1 MEFNKLT
8 LSEQIKVVALQLN
21 EKEFNDWLHDQ
32 VVGLAEY
39 MQTQGIP
46 QPYDTA
52 KRYIFDKVNEAAL
65 AN

>member
-1 MEFNKLT
+1 MEFNELT
-8 LSEQIKVVALQLN
+8 LSEQIKVVAIKLD
-21 EKEFNDWLHDQ
+21 ETEFNDWLHKQ

-39 MQTQGIP
+39 MQSQGIP
-46 QPYDTA
+46 QPYETA